1 MPRQSRI
8 VLPDIPHHITQRGNY
23 RQPVFEEAADYRRYC
38 SWVKEYAEKY
48 DLTILAF
55 CLMENHIHFIVV
67 PHTVDSLA
75 RAFNTIHM
83 RYSQYMNRKHGVRG
97 HLWQGRFFSC
107 FMDDQ
112 HLYRAIRYV
121 ERNPVRV
128 GIVPDA
134 WEYRWSSARVHA
146 GIAAEA
152 LPIPI
157 DTAGFAM
164 SAGEWKRFLR
174 AEDKE
179 LCAEMRVK
187 TGRGLAVGSERFKN
201 TVARRLHRSLE
212 CLPPGRPKKSGK

>member
-1 MPRQSRI
+1 MGERVCREIRSYYPC
-8 VLPDIPHHITQRGNY
+8 VLPDGKSYPL
-23 RQPVFEEAADYRRYC
+23 YC
-38 SWVKEYAEKY
+38 SAAYRGFSGKGLQYDSYA
-48 DLTILAF
+48 LLP
-55 CLMENHIHFIVV
+55 IHEQKAWG
-67 PHTVDSLA
+67 A
-75 RAFNTIHM
+75 RAPVAGKIF
-83 RYSQYMNRKHGVRG
+83 
-97 HLWQGRFFSC
+97 LC

-128 GIVPDA
+128 GIVRDA
-134 WEYRWSSARVHA
+134 GEYRWSSARVHA
-146 GIAAEA
+146 GIAVEA

-179 LCAEMRVK
+179 MSAEMRVK
-187 TGRGLAVGSERFKN
+187 TGRGLAVGSERFKK